1 MTDTTAPVCRPTRRD
16 CRLPPPHLARRRP
29 ALAPGGDGAAHL
41 RPVRADPPR
50 LPGREYVA
58 EATACGITSAV
69 YVQANWPLDRCVDE
83 VRWLRD
89 VHAETGWPTAVVGS
103 ADLFDEGAAD
113 VMRRQAALTPL
124 VRGTRLQLHWHERP
138 EFRFASAPDRMKDPV
153 FRRNIAA
160 LADLGW
166 LFELQVFADQMAD
179 AAALVGGLPRCH
191 VRAGPRRNA
200 GRPESRAGREWTRGM
215 RLLAERPNVVVK
227 LTGQGTFVHR
237 VDRTLIETVTATCL
251 ELFGSRRCMWGS
263 NFPIEKTLDRP
274 AHPGLH
280 LAGGCSPADRPRRP
294 GRVRRDRPPGLPPL
308 RTLGLHAHDRDR

>member
-1 MTDTTAPVCRPTRRD
+1 MTPSSAPGPTGIVDSHHHIWRAADLPWLQGEMVPRIFGPYEPIRRD
-16 CRLPPPHLARRRP
+16 Y
-29 ALAPGGDGAAHL
+29 LAP
-41 RPVRADPPR
+41 
-50 LPGREYVA
+50 EYVA
-58 EATACGITSAV
+58 EATACGITSSV

-89 VHAETGWPTAVVGS
+89 VHAETGWPIAVVGS
-103 ADLFDEGAAD
+103 ADLFDEGAAE
-113 VMRRQAALTPL
+113 VMRRQAAVTPL

-166 LFELQVFADQMAD
+166 VFELQVFAAQMAD
-179 AAALVGGLPRCH
+179 AADLAADYPEVTFVLVH
-191 VRAGPRRNA
+191 AGMPV
-200 GRPESRAGREWTRGM
+200 ESGPPAVGEWTRGM

-237 VDRTLIETVTATCL
+237 VDRPLIERVTATCL

-263 NFPIEKTLDRP
+263 NFPIEKLWTDLATLVSTWQDV
-274 AHPGLH
+274 
-280 LAGGCSPADRPRRP
+280 LAGRSEEE
-294 GRVRRDRPPGLPPL
+294 RRDVFAATATRVYRL
-308 RTLGLHAHDRDR
+308 